1 MMAKNNALINK
12 GIVVVGNPKS
22 DRTSPIIVI
31 GTARGGTSMVAG
43 VLARLGVYM
52 GDRASHPVYEDV
64 RLSSAFERNERA
76 KARHI
81 INEYDAKHGHWGWK
95 RPSIIDRLSDVD
107 TLIPNARY
115 IFIYKDILSIAQRN
129 SISMLEQVT
138 TGMERALTQYQNT
151 LDFINRGT
159 AHAMLVSYDKATAYP
174 DVFLSMLEE
183 FCSIHPSR
191 EQHDSAR
198 SFIDPEP
205 EDYIE
210 ATRITKSQGSLVSF
224 DGQRVRGW
232 AQYVHRGQHAEVE
245 IFIGERS
252 IGVVT
257 ANEADPGCGAPDN
270 LACGFS
276 FTLPKDEGVLPGECV
291 RARVVND
298 VVDLV
303 NSPMRMS

>member
-1 MMAKNNALINK
+1 MAKNNALINK
-12 GIVVVGNPKS
+12 GVVVVGNPKS
-22 DRTSPIIVI
+22 DKTSPIIVI

-52 GDRASHPVYEDV
+52 GDQASHPVYEDV
-64 RLSSAFERNERA
+64 RLSGAFERNQLA
-76 KARHI
+76 KAKHI
-81 INEYDAKHGHWGWK
+81 INEYSMKHVYWGWK
-95 RPSIIDRLSDVD
+95 RPSIIDHLPEVD
-107 TLIPNARY
+107 ALVPNARY

-138 TGMERALTQYQNT
+138 MGMGRALTQYQKT
-151 LDFINRGT
+151 LGFINSHT
-159 AHAMLVSYDKATAYP
+159 PHAMLVSYDKATAYP
-174 DVFLSMLEE
+174 EVFLSILEE
-183 FCSIHPSR
+183 FCSLQPSR
-191 EQHDSAR
+191 EQRDSAR

-210 ATRITKSQGSLVSF
+210 STRITKSQGSLVAF
-224 DGQRVRGW
+224 DGQHVKGW
-232 AQYVHRGQHAEVE
+232 AQYVHRGRHAEVE

-276 FTLPKDEGVLPGECV
+276 FTLPDDESVLPGECV

-303 NSPMRMS
+303 NSPLRMN